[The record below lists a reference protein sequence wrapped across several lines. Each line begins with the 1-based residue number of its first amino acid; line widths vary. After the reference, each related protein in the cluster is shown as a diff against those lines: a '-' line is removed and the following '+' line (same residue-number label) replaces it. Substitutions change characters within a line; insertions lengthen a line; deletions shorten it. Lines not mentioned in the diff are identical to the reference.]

1 MIKLRELIKE
11 GPEKP
16 LIIEQMDKKLADV
29 MTRFLLGDRKKA
41 IRQLAMM
48 ASKIDVEVDKDNYN
62 SQYSDTNRAILKV
75 LKRVM

>member
-1 MIKLRELIKE
+1 
-11 GPEKP
+11 
-16 LIIEQMDKKLADV
+16 

>member
-1 MIKLRELIKE
+1 MWWGLLFYKGINN
-11 GPEKP
+11 
-16 LIIEQMDKKLADV
+16 
-29 MTRFLLGDRKKA
+29 RFLLGNRKKA